1 MFRKD
6 TSKMNYEQ
14 FARHIRNDRR
24 LVGVLSGS
32 LVGLVGG
39 FAAMLVVAIAIA
51 LFTRPSDVLVLGRE
65 LVEGNVPF
73 FIWGTYLFSGM
84 VVGGIF
90 GLRSALM
97 AEDKY

>member
-14 FARHIRNDRR
+14 FSAYVKFDRR
-24 LVGVLSGS
+24 RAGVIAGS
-32 LVGLVGG
+32 LIGLVGG
-39 FAAMLVVAIAIA
+39 FAAMMVVALAIA
-51 LFTRPSDVLVLGRE
+51 LFTRPSDVLVLLRE
-65 LVEGNVPF
+65 LVQGDVPF

-84 VVGGIF
+84 VVGGLF

-97 AEDKY
+97 EEDRY